1 MKEIY
6 EGLKRKHK
14 PGEVDTSFV
23 DAVYELFREFSE
35 DYRNEEWPR
44 IERNER
50 LYRGDHWHDVPV
62 VDPNEP
68 RPTTPIIQSTIENL
82 RADLTDEFPEAV
94 IRPEDI
100 GDEPLAKVL
109 TEVVAQDLEETD
121 FDAEW
126 DLITHDTLVGG
137 WSVQETGW
145 DADANFGD
153 GCGFI
158 RHVSNMNFM
167 CDPYCADLQDGR
179 ACFKFDKLP
188 KEWFRQHYP
197 EHFPFMKE
205 DDEVVTRNHG
215 DFNNSVHGDEPN
227 YHILIEAWFR
237 HFENGKYRVHM
248 VKVAGHQVLENSYI
262 QKPEGYFAHG
272 KYPFVVTPLYTQ
284 KGTQL
289 GLGIPDMYGNA
300 QKYSDKLDQILMT
313 NALIAAKPKL
323 LVQEEMVDVEDLR
336 DYSKAVHEVKGNPQA
351 VAMWHNAPPLPSH
364 MLAYMQ
370 YIRQTIKDESGTN
383 DFSRGNVSS
392 GVTAASAI
400 TALQE
405 MSSKRSRMEARR
417 LHYGFKQCVRMLL
430 EVEREFDKKSRV
442 VSITMEGEP
451 VQLTIDRMFWKSI
464 NKGKKVPIEYNIS
477 IKTMRETKFTK
488 LANNELML
496 QAVNIFG
503 ASADPVII
511 FEGMEFEGKELLL
524 EKLRAAQ
531 GKGMLAL
538 QQQNAE
544 LQEMVEQ
551 LTSDNNNYKQALAVM
566 SEPEP
571 IEAPPAPDT
580 LPLV

>member
-14 PGEVDTSFV
+14 PGEVDSSFV
-23 DAVYELFREFSE
+23 DAVYGLFDEFVTHYRPE
-35 DYRNEEWPR
+35 WERIKRNE
-44 IERNER
+44 
-50 LYRGDHWHDVPV
+50 LMYRGDHWHDVPV

-145 DADANFGD
+145 DAYANYGD

-167 CDPYCADLQDGR
+167 CDPYCADLQNGR
-179 ACFKFDKLP
+179 ACFKFDRLP
-188 KEWFRQHYP
+188 AEWFRQHYP
-197 EHFPFMKE
+197 KHFEYMVSDLDSVPQG
-205 DDEVVTRNHG
+205 HG
-215 DFNNSVHGDEPN
+215 DFMNTTRPRDND
-227 YHILIEAWFR
+227 YFILIEAWFR
-237 HFENGKYRVHM
+237 YFEDGKYRVHM
-248 VKVAGHQVLENSYI
+248 VKLAGHQVLENSYATK
-262 QKPEGYFAHG
+262 QSGYFAHG

-323 LVQEEMVDVEDLR
+323 LVQEDMVDIDDLR

-430 EVEREFDKKSRV
+430 EIEREFDKKERI
-442 VSITMEGEP
+442 VSITMAGEP
-451 VQLTIDRMFWKSI
+451 IQLTVDKMFWKQL
-464 NKGKKVPIEYNIS
+464 NRGKKVPIEYNIS

-571 IEAPPAPDT
+571 IEAPPVPDQ